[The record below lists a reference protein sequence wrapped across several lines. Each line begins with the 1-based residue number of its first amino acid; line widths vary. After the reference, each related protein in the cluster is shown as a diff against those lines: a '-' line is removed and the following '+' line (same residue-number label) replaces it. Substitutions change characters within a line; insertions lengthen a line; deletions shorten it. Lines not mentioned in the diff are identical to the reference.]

1 MAIIIVV
8 LVGALLFLAFF
19 SIYVRRCAMAGA
31 QDSSAGAENGTT
43 AHSAVSLRTK
53 GLEKSVVESLPVVHF
68 KDLNLQDKMDHGK
81 KTEDGGDGE
90 NEEVEP
96 HRECAVCLSEFEADD
111 SLRLLPKCKHI
122 FHLECIDVWFQS
134 HSTCPL
140 CRAAIV
146 QEDDHDQQVHDDE
159 RERHR
164 SIFIHEEQEHEG
176 EESEEAHEA
185 ALQSPHDFVVTI
197 DRGDAGEES
206 ARETLGLQQPAVLL
220 LARTRSGISAT
231 EGMSGSVGPSIS
243 RADQRDSAR
252 VALFRNAH
260 SFKKA
265 ARGVVAH
272 ERAGMSPGPRLE
284 TRTSSKSWRKTPT
297 PIIEPMRRSTSL
309 DSDGKYM
316 KDLFSNNNQMPKLV
330 SQHSLPAAMKLAT
343 NLPTT
348 PKSGSRRT
356 GSGLEFFRTGSGG
369 LNSLEKARLTG
380 SQSIRSNSEHWVSI
394 QLDTRPESLGDAS
407 SKSKP
412 VQQQL
417 GMNES
422 PRGTETGRSARWSF
436 LNLRNALSPRRSAS
450 ELALDTEQL
459 PS

>member
-1 MAIIIVV
+1 
-8 LVGALLFLAFF
+8 
-19 SIYVRRCAMAGA
+19 
-31 QDSSAGAENGTT
+31 
-43 AHSAVSLRTK
+43 
-53 GLEKSVVESLPVVHF
+53 
-68 KDLNLQDKMDHGK
+68 
-81 KTEDGGDGE
+81 
-90 NEEVEP
+90 
-96 HRECAVCLSEFEADD
+96 
-111 SLRLLPKCKHI
+111 
-122 FHLECIDVWFQS
+122 
-134 HSTCPL
+134 
-140 CRAAIV
+140 
-146 QEDDHDQQVHDDE
+146 
-159 RERHR
+159 
-164 SIFIHEEQEHEG
+164 
-176 EESEEAHEA
+176 
-185 ALQSPHDFVVTI
+185 
-197 DRGDAGEES
+197 
-206 ARETLGLQQPAVLL
+206 
-220 LARTRSGISAT
+220 
-231 EGMSGSVGPSIS
+231 VGPSIS
-243 RADQRDSAR
+243 QADQRDSAR
-252 VALFRNAH
+252 LALFRNAH

-316 KDLFSNNNQMPKLV
+316 KDLFSNNNQVSKLV

-369 LNSLEKARLTG
+369 LNSLEKAHLTG

-394 QLDTRPESLGDAS
+394 QLDTQPGSLGDAS

-412 VQQQL
+412 VQQL

-436 LNLRNALSPRRSAS
+436 LNLRNALSSRRSAS

>member
-1 MAIIIVV
+1 MMSSPAQAANNYSYTNYVDPSSSTFNPSMAIIIVV

-31 QDSSAGAENGTT
+31 QDSSAGAENGRP

-68 KDLNLQDKMDHGK
+68 KDLNFDDMDHVK
-81 KTEDGGDGE
+81 KTKDGGDGE

-96 HRECAVCLSEFEADD
+96 HRECAVCLSEFEAED

-140 CRAAIV
+140 CRATIV
-146 QEDDHDQQVHDDE
+146 QEDDRGQQVHDDE

-164 SIFIHEEQEHEG
+164 SIVIHEEQEHEG

-185 ALQSPHDFVVTI
+185 TLQSPRDFVVTI
-197 DRGDAGEES
+197 DR
-206 ARETLGLQQPAVLL
+206 
-220 LARTRSGISAT
+220 
-231 EGMSGSVGPSIS
+231 
-243 RADQRDSAR
+243 
-252 VALFRNAH
+252 
-260 SFKKA
+260 
-265 ARGVVAH
+265 
-272 ERAGMSPGPRLE
+272 GMSPGPRLE
-284 TRTSSKSWRKTPT
+284 TRTSLKSWRKTPS

-369 LNSLEKARLTG
+369 LNSLEKAHLTG

-394 QLDTRPESLGDAS
+394 QLDTQPE

-412 VQQQL
+412 VPQL

-436 LNLRNALSPRRSAS
+436 LNLRNALSSRRSAS